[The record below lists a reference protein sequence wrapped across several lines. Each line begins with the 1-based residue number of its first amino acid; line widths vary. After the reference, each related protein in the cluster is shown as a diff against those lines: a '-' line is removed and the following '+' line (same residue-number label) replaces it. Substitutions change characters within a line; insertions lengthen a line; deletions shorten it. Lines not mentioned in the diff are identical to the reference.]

1 MHDTSMP
8 APLED
13 ELPQMRLVDSKGSIQ
28 PCASSAPLTSGPG
41 PGSLP
46 AAPSSAGHGSLAEP
60 VAAAPP
66 LSRRRTTSSSPSN
79 APGSGIVI
87 FSGGSAANKLVDV
100 FEDVRQANRA
110 ALVYVLPI
118 SDNGGSSSEIIRVF
132 GGPGIGD
139 VRSRLVRLIP
149 DNGSVENSALKALFN
164 HRLVADSAAAAREW
178 DKFLDGEHPAWNG
191 ISTPKL
197 QLIRSILNSFNFEA
211 IKRTRPSSRFDFGS
225 ASLGNIFLTG
235 ARLFTGSF
243 EAAIYLLS
251 SICSVPENVDVMPAL
266 NTNFAH
272 HIAAGLADG
281 SVIMGQNNIS
291 HPGEPTAITLTC
303 QAGDEED
310 PLTPNNGMVPVREEE
325 NEHDE
330 ETETEDANL
339 PGSLPA
345 LRKAAIAF
353 SKEHE
358 EDLPARIQ
366 RLWYINPY
374 GQEIRIS
381 ANPRVLDALTSCSTV
396 IYSIGSLFTSII
408 PSLVLKGVGHALS
421 RPDIRNKV
429 LILNATVDREVGP
442 SSNPFTAV
450 DFVRTIAAAC
460 GQSMKSGLKIDDSLC
475 GQFITHVIYLDCP
488 SSPRVDRQRLAHM
501 GIETIRLYGPKG
513 TTGGSLH
520 YDSNGLAQALRA
532 IVGTTESGHDRR
544 RRNTMGGST

>member
-1 MHDTSMP
+1 RH
-8 APLED
+8 
-13 ELPQMRLVDSKGSIQ
+13 
-28 PCASSAPLTSGPG
+28 
-41 PGSLP
+41 
-46 AAPSSAGHGSLAEP
+46 
-60 VAAAPP
+60 
-66 LSRRRTTSSSPSN
+66 SPSPSPSPHTRN
-79 APGSGIVI
+79 AGIVI

-100 FEDVRQANRA
+100 FEHVRQANRA
-110 ALVYVLPI
+110 TLTYVVPI

-149 DNGSVENSALKALFN
+149 DNGSLENTALKTLFN
-164 HRLVADSAAAAREW
+164 HRLNKDSLAAAAEW
-178 DKFLDGEHPAWNG
+178 DAFLDGTHPTWSG

-251 SICSVPENVDVMPAL
+251 SICSVPPNVDVMPAL

-281 SVIMGQNNIS
+281 SVIIGQNNIS
-291 HPGEPTAITLTC
+291 HPGEPTAIALTC
-303 QAGDEED
+303 QAGDDED
-310 PLTPNNGMVPVREEE
+310 LLSPHSKMATS
-325 NEHDE
+325 HDE
-330 ETETEDANL
+330 HEVEAEDANL

-358 EDLPARIQ
+358 EDLPARIK

-381 ANPRVLDALTSCSTV
+381 ANPRVLDAIAQCRTV
-396 IYSIGSLFTSII
+396 VYSIGSLFTSIV
-408 PSLVLKGVGHALS
+408 PSLVLKGIGSALS
-421 RPDIRNKV
+421 RPEIQNKV
-429 LILNATVDREVGP
+429 LILNGTVDREVGP
-442 SSNPFTAV
+442 STSPFTAV
-450 DFVRTIAAAC
+450 DFVKAIAGAC
-460 GQSMKSGLKIDDSLC
+460 AQSLKPGLEVDDGLC
-475 GQFITHVIYLDCP
+475 GQFVTHLIYLDCP
-488 SSPRVDRQRLAHM
+488 SSPVVDRRRLAQM
-501 GIETIRLYGPKG
+501 GIETMRLYGPKAMD
-513 TTGGSLH
+513 GGSAR
-520 YDSNGLAQALRA
+520 YDDQALTQALKA
-532 IVGTTESGHDRR
+532 IVGTQDSRHDRS
-544 RRNTMGGST
+544 RRNTLGA

>member
-1 MHDTSMP
+1 MHDASIVAPPGDNSTQLRFADFDDSTQTLAP
-8 APLED
+8 ASL
-13 ELPQMRLVDSKGSIQ
+13 
-28 PCASSAPLTSGPG
+28 
-41 PGSLP
+41 PGSL
-46 AAPSSAGHGSLAEP
+46 SSGREVVADSHKTASSLP
-60 VAAAPP
+60 QQQLNLPP
-66 LSRRRTTSSSPSN
+66 PT
-79 APGSGIVI
+79 GIVI
-87 FSGGSAANKLVDV
+87 FSGGSAANTLVDV
-100 FEDVRQANRA
+100 FEDVRQANKA
-110 ALVYVLPI
+110 ALTYVLPI

-149 DNGSVENSALKALFN
+149 DNGSAENSALKALFN
-164 HRLVADSAAAAREW
+164 HRLVSDSVAAGHEW
-178 DKFLDGEHPAWNG
+178 DKFLDGSHPAWLG

-251 SICSVPENVDVMPAL
+251 SICSVPASVDVVPAL

-281 SVIMGQNNIS
+281 SVI
-291 HPGEPTAITLTC
+291 
-303 QAGDEED
+303 AGDDED
-310 PLTPNNGMVPVREEE
+310 PLTPNNGMAPVQEETAAHEEE
-325 NEHDE
+325 AEA
-330 ETETEDANL
+330 EDANL

-381 ANPRVLDALTSCSTV
+381 ANPRVLDALAGCGTV
-396 IYSIGSLFTSII
+396 IFSIGSLFTSII

-421 RPDIRNKV
+421 RSDIRNKV

-442 SSNPFTAV
+442 SSNPYTAV
-450 DFVRTIAAAC
+450 DFVRTVAEAC
-460 GQSMKSGLKIDDSLC
+460 GQSMRPGLQIGDDLYS
-475 GQFITHVIYLDCP
+475 QFVTHLIYLDCP
-488 SSPRVDRQRLAHM
+488 SSPKVDRQQLASM
-501 GIETIRLYGPKG
+501 GW
-513 TTGGSLH
+513 
-520 YDSNGLAQALRA
+520 LR
-532 IVGTTESGHDRR
+532 H
-544 RRNTMGGST
+544 